1 MPQEI
6 SDGPQGPGDGPERG
20 RTLMRSAREPGL
32 LTAGAVLL
40 VCAPVLPGLSR
51 IVVLPAL
58 LLAPGYALLR
68 LLGQAADRRS
78 IAVAVPASLVLVI
91 LASLVLDVTGV
102 PLGPRSLGLML
113 GAATAVFLVGSHAS
127 RVVAALWMR
136 RRETS
141 RRPEAARPGADV
153 GERT

>member
-1 MPQEI
+1 VPQEI

-32 LTAGAVLL
+32 LAAGAVLL
-40 VCAPVLPGLSR
+40 VCAPFLPGLSR

-68 LLGQAADRRS
+68 LLGQATDRRS
-78 IAVAVPASLVLVI
+78 VAIAVPASLVLVI
-91 LASLVLDVTGV
+91 LASLILDVTGV

-113 GAATAVFLVGSHAS
+113 GAATAVFLVGSYGS
-127 RVVAALWMR
+127 RMVAALPGR
-136 RRETS
+136 RRETP
-141 RRPEAARPGADV
+141 RPEAARPSADV

>member
-1 MPQEI
+1 
-6 SDGPQGPGDGPERG
+6 
-20 RTLMRSAREPGL
+20 MRSAREPGL
-32 LTAGAVLL
+32 LAAGAVLL

-51 IVVLPAL
+51 VVVLPAL

-78 IAVAVPASLVLVI
+78 VAIAVPASLVLVM
-91 LASLVLDVTGV
+91 LASLILDVTGV

-113 GAATAVFLVGSHAS
+113 GAATAVFLAGSYA
-127 RVVAALWMR
+127 RQMVAARPGR
-136 RRETS
+136 RRETLG
-141 RRPEAARPGADV
+141 PEAARPGADV